1 MYLSRKLS
9 PLALTLALILGLS
22 LLALVLATPANAVQP
37 LKISVAPEP
46 VKSGSTNLHHLTKAS
61 GYIFAG
67 TVQSVQHVSPSGA
80 NGIASTQ
87 ITFHVDQ
94 AIRGVRNGQTLAI
107 REWAGLWR
115 SGERYRV
122 GERVLLFLYPF
133 SKLGFTSPVG
143 GSMGRFVVDE
153 GLRVLL
159 EPASQTIVRSTPVPK
174 SSPGKTQVSLD
185 DFVRVLSR
193 AEE

>member
-1 MYLSRKLS
+1 MHSFRKPRS
-9 PLALTLALILGLS
+9 T
-22 LLALVLATPANAVQP
+22 ALVLGLAWALNFWAPFLAAPANAVQP
-37 LKISVAPEP
+37 PKITAAPEP

-67 TVQSVQHVSPSGA
+67 TVQSVEHFSPSGT

-94 AIRGVRNGQTLAI
+94 AIRGVRNGQTLVI
-107 REWAGLWR
+107 REWAGLWQ
-115 SGERYRV
+115 SGEHYRV

-143 GSMGRFVVDE
+143 GPMGRFVVDE

-159 EPASQTIVRSTPVPK
+159 EPASRTIVPSTPLPN
-174 SSPGKTQVSLD
+174 SPPGKTQVSLD

>member
-1 MYLSRKLS
+1 MHSLRRLRS
-9 PLALTLALILGLS
+9 PDLILAVIVALIF
-22 LLALVLATPANAVQP
+22 LATPADAVQP

-46 VKSGSTNLHHLTKAS
+46 VKSGTTNLHHLTKTS

-67 TVQSVQHVSPSGA
+67 TVQSVKHVSPSGT

-94 AIRGVRNGQTLAI
+94 AIRGVRNGQTLVI
-107 REWAGLWR
+107 REWAGLWQ

-153 GLRVLL
+153 SLRVLL
-159 EPASQTIVRSTPVPK
+159 EPASGTIARSPVPATSK
-174 SSPGKTQVSLD
+174 PGKSQVSLD
-185 DFVRVLSR
+185 DFVRILGR

>member
-1 MYLSRKLS
+1 V
-9 PLALTLALILGLS
+9 ALNFWAPF
-22 LLALVLATPANAVQP
+22 VATRASAVQP
-37 LKISVAPEP
+37 PKITAAPEP

-67 TVQSVQHVSPSGA
+67 TVQSVEHVSPSGA

-94 AIRGVRNGQTLAI
+94 AIRGVRNGQTVVI

-159 EPASQTIVRSTPVPK
+159 EPASQPIVPSTASPK

-185 DFVRVLSR
+185 DFVRLLSR
-193 AEE
+193 VEE